1 MTYSTEYQ
9 NLEKQIEEC
18 KSRVAKILNST
29 QSLLVKAIQLEVY
42 IIKCRLRMAEIQ
54 GESNG

>member
-18 KSRVAKILNST
+18 KNRVVKILNST